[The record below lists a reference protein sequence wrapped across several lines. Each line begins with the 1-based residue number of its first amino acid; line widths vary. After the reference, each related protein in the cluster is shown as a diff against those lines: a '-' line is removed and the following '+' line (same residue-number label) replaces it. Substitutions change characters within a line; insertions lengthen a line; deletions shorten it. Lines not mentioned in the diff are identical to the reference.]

1 MCYSDLLL
9 NSKHPREIKD
19 ATALLIQVLSWFW
32 ALRITWREFLNVM
45 KQLKQWT
52 DPINKDYLCSN
63 GHSSVPLKK
72 TKKEK
77 KTTMCFFCPQM
88 ENSLWCGLSF
98 GLQTFFGISWPL
110 SSFGVLAHWLQQHPT
125 EGLHHRVRLAHLDL
139 QIMSIAA
146 VGCRQT

>member
-19 ATALLIQVLSWFW
+19 ATALLIQVLRWFW
-32 ALRITWREFLNVM
+32 ALRIIWRKCLNVM
-45 KQLKQWT
+45 KQLKQWALILLT
-52 DPINKDYLCSN
+52 KTTCVQWSLFFAI
-63 GHSSVPLKK
+63 KK
-72 TKKEK
+72 TQKN
-77 KTTMCFFCPQM
+77 TTMCFFCPHM
-88 ENSLWCGLSF
+88 ENNLWCGLSF
-98 GLQTFFGISWPL
+98 VLQTFFSISWPL
-110 SSFGVLAHWLQQHPT
+110 SSFGVLAHRLQQHPT